1 MDIATEVGWNK
12 HAMAPQYKKQSVL
25 FFFNDKT
32 QNF

>member
-1 MDIATEVGWNK
+1 MDIAKEVQWNM
-12 HAMAPQYKKQSVL
+12 HATAPQYKKQSVL